1 MLENFF
7 GRGMSMKILEN
18 LVRDRKEQT
27 RRKNFVF
34 LYLLFGAIVI
44 CGIAGQTAYAQ
55 YPFLLLDISNNNV
68 AAQTEPGFTSFTIA
82 DSGSVID
89 GITVEIAAL
98 TGSIDARLRGA
109 PTGIPYELIYRDFV
123 FTRPGGMRV
132 TLSGLSPNE
141 TYQITI
147 YAYDTG
153 SAAGGDR
160 IADWTA
166 NGEFCLTAGF
176 NAGVAPVSADD
187 YAFTGMAQSD
197 DNGTI
202 VLEAG
207 PNENTTEQS
216 GESNPYAFL
225 NALVVSSLTP
235 VNKARRPVPEDGA
248 IITTKQTTLQWTPGS
263 TSVSSN
269 VYIGESFDDVN
280 EATTAD
286 TNIFRGN
293 SIEVSFPVGSAG
305 NPYPEGLT
313 EAKTYYWRIDEVE
326 EDGTENKG
334 DIWSFTVAP
343 RTDFN
348 PTPVDGT
355 IFIDPNITLSW
366 LPGAGSV
373 VHHVYFGDNL
383 EDVQAGTG
391 GTDKGTVTDPNYY
404 PGLLERET
412 TYYWRVDASDGLDIF
427 TGDIWSF
434 TTTLEGLGTVV
445 MEIWEG
451 ITGSALTDLTGDAS
465 YPDNPTRTEEL
476 TAFDTGDSAIGA
488 DYGGRIYGWLYV
500 PVTGDYTF
508 YFTSADEGELWL
520 STDDD
525 PDNVQLLA
533 HELVWGSYNTF
544 SHIAGPISLVAGEK
558 YYIMAVWK
566 QGPDWEHCQAAWKGP
581 GIRERE
587 VINGSYLSPFEPV
600 TAFGPNPGNGSVDV
614 VIDTVLSWKP
624 GKFAATQNLYFG
636 TDMNDITDVNTSN
649 LASYPNVTLANVS
662 ASTYNPGLLDFNT
675 SYFWRVDEVNN
686 AHPDMLW
693 KGKVWSFTTG
703 NYLVIDDFEAYNDLN
718 ENEEGTNRIY
728 LTWSDGYNNPTVN
741 GGTIGYPDP
750 DFANGE
756 HFVETEIVYGGN
768 QSGPLVYNNTAA
780 SYSEVSLSANQMAI
794 GSDWTQK
801 DFDTLS
807 LWFYGDPNNAS
818 GEQLYVK
825 LNNSKLQISGVDTTQ
840 ATWQNAEIN
849 LADFGIDLTNVTQ
862 IVIGLERTGATGSE
876 GMLFLDDIR
885 LYKLVP

>member
-1 MLENFF
+1 
-7 GRGMSMKILEN
+7 MSMKILEN